1 VVVKV
6 PLVLDDGGHRTMMG
20 KAPPDCGGDS
30 ATEPGGGRRHRTML
44 VKAQGA
50 AGLGGEAPL
59 DYGGDG
65 ATVLGGYRTTEEK
78 ALPDYRARHV
88 CLY

>member
-1 VVVKV
+1 
-6 PLVLDDGGHRTMMG
+6 
-20 KAPPDCGGDS
+20 
-30 ATEPGGGRRHRTML
+30 ML

-50 AGLGGEAPL
+50 VGLGGEAPL

-65 ATVLGGYRTTEEK
+65 ATVLGGYRTTEEN

>member
-1 VVVKV
+1 MIV
-6 PLVLDDGGHRTMMG
+6 PPNQEGEG
-20 KAPPDCGGDS
+20 
-30 ATEPGGGRRHRTML
+30 ATGPWWGRRHRTML